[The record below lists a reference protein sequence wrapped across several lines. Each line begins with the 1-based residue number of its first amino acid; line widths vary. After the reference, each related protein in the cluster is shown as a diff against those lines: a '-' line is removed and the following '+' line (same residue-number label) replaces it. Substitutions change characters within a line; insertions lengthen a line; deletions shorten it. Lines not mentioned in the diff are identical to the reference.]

1 MEDPDNALPRRLSK
15 RAMRMT
21 MNRPQRSTS
30 VSAHRAQADTM
41 LRLCHATT
49 RLRRANVVG
58 AVYRINTPKSVIDD
72 TMATKID
79 TDQVPGAMTTDSQA
93 VTAQD
98 KDKMIATDRATV
110 LEMKVGSAVA
120 KGLVMKAVVRTIHR

>member
-1 MEDPDNALPRRLSK
+1 
-15 RAMRMT
+15 
-21 MNRPQRSTS
+21 
-30 VSAHRAQADTM
+30 M

-79 TDQVPGAMTTDSQA
+79 TDQVPGATTTDSQA
-93 VTAQD
+93 ATAQD
-98 KDKMIATDRATV
+98 KDKTIATDRATA
-110 LEMKVGSAVA
+110 SAMTA
-120 KGLVMKAVVRTIHR
+120 G